1 MSASFEGLGPETL
14 VPTLGRPLAQ
24 LGALG
29 LSADEGFVLSR
40 VDGKTSLGSICQL
53 VPFAP
58 AVTAR
63 ILLRLF
69 ELGAIEVPGVARPQP
84 KAQPPPSPPPQPSAP
99 LQAGKRRRD
108 PTPTQPFKLV
118 GASRGAAGPP
128 RAAAPPPSGPIELSP
143 EQMRRID
150 EFVAALGT
158 RDAFQLLDI
167 DRKADERAV
176 KRAYF
181 KLSREFHPDRFF
193 GKNLGEYGER
203 LSRAFQA
210 IKAAFELLSDA
221 ERRAAY
227 EESASKGGPR
237 RRE

>member
-1 MSASFEGLGPETL
+1 MSASFDGLGPATL
-14 VPTLGRPLAQ
+14 VPKLGRPLAQ

-29 LSADEGFVLSR
+29 LSANEGFVLSR
-40 VDGKTSLGSICQL
+40 VDGKTSIGNICQL
-53 VPFAP
+53 VPFEP

-69 ELGAIEVPGVARPQP
+69 ELGAIEVPGATRPQP
-84 KAQPPPSPPPQPSAP
+84 QPQAPPPSAP
-99 LQAGKRRRD
+99 VQAAAKRRRD
-108 PTPTQPFKLV
+108 PTPTAPFKLV
-118 GASRGAAGPP
+118 GASRGPAGASPP
-128 RAAAPPPSGPIELSP
+128 AAPPPSGAIELSP

-150 EFVAALGT
+150 EFVGALGT
-158 RDAFQLLDI
+158 RDAFQLLDL
-167 DRKADERAV
+167 DRNADERAV

-193 GKNLGEYGER
+193 GKNLGEYKER

-221 ERRAAY
+221 ERRRAY